1 MRVVLDTG
9 ILVAALI
16 TVGTPPDK
24 IYQAW
29 KKKRFELFTSEW
41 QLEEF
46 RRVSRYPKLR
56 SFINPAEAG
65 QMVNGIKLNAFVY
78 TSLPAVDV
86 CKDPDDNPILAIA
99 LECKAD
105 FLVTGDKRDLL
116 SMERIHMTP
125 IVSAAR
131 FFGEVRAFLI
141 NDVTNSGVGNAFLPT
156 NYNTNSSM
164 WWAIKRCPPSA
175 V

>member
-9 ILVAALI
+9 ILIAALI
-16 TVGTPPDK
+16 TVDTPPDK

-56 SFINPAEAG
+56 NFLNPTEAG
-65 QMVNGIKLNAFVY
+65 QMVNGLKLNAFVY
-78 TSLPAVDV
+78 TSLPTVDL

-99 LECKAD
+99 LESKAD
-105 FLVTGDKRDLL
+105 FLVTVDKRDLL
-116 SMERIHMTP
+116 SMERIRMTP
-125 IVSAAR
+125 IISAAS
-131 FFGEVRAFLI
+131 FL
-141 NDVTNSGVGNAFLPT
+141 
-156 NYNTNSSM
+156 
-164 WWAIKRCPPSA
+164 AILEGF
-175 V
+175 